1 MEDRVP
7 ALPRLLAA
15 VSSFRIDPGE
25 AGTEVMMHARVTTIE
40 MDPAK
45 IDETVAMV
53 EEEDLPGWKG
63 LDGFKG
69 FTLVVD
75 RKSGRVI
82 GTSYWATPEQMQ
94 NSEDAVSEA
103 RQRAADTGGAKS
115 PPQVERFEVALDTF
129 VK

>member
-1 MEDRVP
+1 
-7 ALPRLLAA
+7 
-15 VSSFRIDPGE
+15 
-25 AGTEVMMHARVTTIE
+25 MMHARVTTIE

-53 EEEDLPGWKG
+53 EEEDLPQWRG

-69 FTLVVD
+69 FTLVID
-75 RKSGRVI
+75 RTSGRVI
-82 GTSYWATPEQMQ
+82 GTSYWATQEQMQ
-94 NSEDAVSEA
+94 NSEDAVRES
-103 RQRAADTGGAKS
+103 RQRAADTGGAES